1 MKHKF
6 HYAWLIL
13 ICSILIQG
21 GIIGL
26 LVNSAGVL
34 FAAVR
39 TEMNFRAGDLSIYYT
54 IRQLVMAAA
63 VGLTSR
69 LFFEKNSRL
78 VIGVLGLCGSASFM
92 LMAGFRQLWQ
102 WYAAAVMAGI
112 GISCCTTVIPIV
124 LNNWFHARRG
134 LVVGISMSASGI
146 VGACYSPFCSWIIE
160 SMGWRTAAMTT
171 GILSL
176 VMTIL
181 GCLFLAV
188 TPQETGMEPYGVSC
202 ECEKGSAPDKEAV
215 PVPGWIYPIA
225 LAALIIPNTYTQFNN
240 QLPTFVQTVGY
251 SLGTGAVLTS
261 ISMIGNIIGK
271 LGLGILSDRLGI
283 FRAIG
288 LLAIL
293 VGLSQLAFL
302 LGADFLPALQSGAF
316 LYGTVYAMG
325 TTAPSQLFLAL
336 YGEKNYRDKV
346 RGAQM
351 INSFAMAF
359 AGLLFPY
366 IYDFTGSFTPVFLL
380 GAAVCALSLGLVVC
394 LERVCKS
401 SS

>member
-1 MKHKF
+1 MKRKF

-69 LFFEKNSRL
+69 LFFEKNPRL
-78 VIGVLGLCGSASFM
+78 VIGALGLCGSASFI
-92 LMAGFRQLWQ
+92 LMSGFRQLWQ

-112 GISCCTTVIPIV
+112 GISCCTVVIPIV

-146 VGACYSPFCSWIIE
+146 VGACYSPVCSWIIE
-160 SMGWRTAAMTT
+160 NMGWRTAAVAT
-171 GILSL
+171 GVLSL
-176 VMTIL
+176 SMTIL

-188 TPQETGMEPYGVSC
+188 TPETLGMDPYGVLPV
-202 ECEKGSAPDKEAV
+202 CEKACEPGKETAS
-215 PVPGWIYPIA
+215 VPGWVYPVA
-225 LAALIIPNTYTQFNN
+225 LAALILPNTYTQFNN
-240 QLPTFVQTVGY
+240 QLPTFMQTVGY
-251 SLGTGAVLTS
+251 SLGTGALLTS
-261 ISMIGNIIGK
+261 ISMVGNILGK
-271 LGLGILSDRLGI
+271 LGLGILSDRMGI
-283 FRAIG
+283 FRALALMAFLIG
-288 LLAIL
+288 A
-293 VGLSQLAFL
+293 SQLAFL
-302 LGADFLPALQSGAF
+302 LGSDFLPVLQIGAF
-316 LYGTVYAMG
+316 LYGFVYAMG

-346 RGAQM
+346 RNAQM
-351 INSFAMAF
+351 VNSFALAF

-366 IYDFTGSFTPVFLL
+366 IYDFTGSFAPVFLL
-380 GAAVCALSLGLVVC
+380 GTAVCALSLALMMR
-394 LERVCKS
+394 LEHFYKS
-401 SS
+401 LS